1 VISLRIELN
10 DLAATQ
16 RLGTII
22 AHHLRAGDRL
32 LLIGEIGSGK
42 TTLARAIG
50 SALHAD
56 PPLTSPTFLLVSE
69 HQGTLPIWHADAYRL
84 PPGSDP
90 LAAGLID
97 ERHAAGVTIV
107 EWPEQVRWPLQ
118 GEGSSLLEVE
128 LTPGAHDDAR
138 GATLRIGDAERARS
152 LHAAVL
158 AAGIEAADAS

>member
-1 VISLRIELN
+1 VISQRIQLN
-10 DLAATQ
+10 NLAATQ

-32 LLIGEIGSGK
+32 LLIGEIGAGK

-50 SALHAD
+50 SALRAD

-90 LAAGLID
+90 LAAGLVD
-97 ERHAAGVTIV
+97 ERHVTGITII
-107 EWPEQVRWPLQ
+107 EWPEQVQWPLQ
-118 GEGSSLLEVE
+118 AEGSALLEVE

-138 GATLRIGDAERARS
+138 GATLRIGDAERAKS
-152 LHAAVL
+152 LNTALL
-158 AAGIEAADAS
+158 AAGFEVPDGS

>member
-1 VISLRIELN
+1 MISQRIQLN
-10 DLAATQ
+10 NLAATQ

-32 LLIGEIGSGK
+32 LLIGEIGAGK

-50 SALHAD
+50 SALRAD

-90 LAAGLID
+90 LAAGLVD
-97 ERHAAGVTIV
+97 ERHVTGITII
-107 EWPEQVRWPLQ
+107 EWPEQVQWPLQ
-118 GEGSSLLEVE
+118 AERSALLEVE
-128 LTPGAHDDAR
+128 LTPGAHDEARDAS
-138 GATLRIGDAERARS
+138 LRIGDAERAKS
-152 LHAAVL
+152 LHTALL
-158 AAGIEAADAS
+158 AARFEVADGS

>member
-1 VISLRIELN
+1 MIALRIELN
-10 DLAATQ
+10 DVAATQ

-22 AHHLRAGDRL
+22 ANHLRAGDRL

-69 HQGTLPIWHADAYRL
+69 HQGALPIWHADAYRL

-97 ERHAAGVTIV
+97 ERHAEGITIV
-107 EWPEQVRWPLQ
+107 EWPELVRWPLQ

-128 LTPGAHDDAR
+128 LTPGVHDDAR
-138 GATLRIGDAERARS
+138 VATLRIGGAERARS
-152 LHAAVL
+152 LHTAAL
-158 AAGIEAADAS
+158 AAGIEVADGS

>member
-1 VISLRIELN
+1 VISLRIDLS
-10 DLAATQ
+10 DLAATR

-22 AHHLRAGDRL
+22 AHQLRAGDRL
-32 LLIGEIGSGK
+32 YLVGEIGSGK

-69 HQGTLPIWHADAYRL
+69 HQGALPIWHADAYRL

-97 ERHAAGVTIV
+97 ERHAAGITII
-107 EWPEQVRWPLQ
+107 EWPEQVQWPLQ
-118 GEGSSLLEVE
+118 NEASSLLAVE
-128 LTPGAHDDAR
+128 LTPSAHDDSR
-138 GATLRIGDAERARS
+138 SATLRIGDAERAKD

-158 AAGIEAADAS
+158 AAGIEVADGP

>member
-32 LLIGEIGSGK
+32 LLIGEVGSGK

-69 HQGTLPIWHADAYRL
+69 HQGSSQSGTRMRIASRREVIRL
-84 PPGSDP
+84 QPD
-90 LAAGLID
+90 
-97 ERHAAGVTIV
+97 
-107 EWPEQVRWPLQ
+107 
-118 GEGSSLLEVE
+118 
-128 LTPGAHDDAR
+128 
-138 GATLRIGDAERARS
+138 
-152 LHAAVL
+152 
-158 AAGIEAADAS
+158 

>member
-1 VISLRIELN
+1 MISLRIELSS
-10 DLAATQ
+10 LAATQ
-16 RLGTII
+16 GLGTII

-69 HQGTLPIWHADAYRL
+69 HQGALPIWHADAYRL

-90 LAAGLID
+90 FAAGLID
-97 ERHAAGVTIV
+97 ERHVAGVTII
-107 EWPEQVRWPLQ
+107 EWPEQVRWSLQ
-118 GEGSSLLEVE
+118 GEWPSHVQVE
-128 LTPGAHDDAR
+128 LTPGPHGDAR
-138 GATLRIGDAERARS
+138 SATLHIGDAERAVS
-152 LHAAVL
+152 LHRELL
-158 AAGIEAADAS
+158 AAGIEVADGS

>member
-1 VISLRIELN
+1 MNSLRIELSN
-10 DLAATQ
+10 LAVTQ

-22 AHHLRAGDRL
+22 ADHLRAGDRL

-97 ERHAAGVTIV
+97 ERHAVGITII
-107 EWPEQVRWPLQ
+107 EWPEHVRWPLQ
-118 GEGSSLLEVE
+118 EEASSLFEVK
-128 LTPGAHDDAR
+128 LTPGAHDDSR
-138 GATLRIGDAERARS
+138 GATLRIGDAERAQS

-158 AAGIEAADAS
+158 TAGIETAHGS

>member
-1 VISLRIELN
+1 MISLRIELSS
-10 DLAATQ
+10 LAATQ
-16 RLGTII
+16 GLGTII

-69 HQGTLPIWHADAYRL
+69 HQGALPIWHADAYRL

-90 LAAGLID
+90 FAAGLID
-97 ERHAAGVTIV
+97 ERHVAGVTII
-107 EWPEQVRWPLQ
+107 EWPEQVRWSLQ
-118 GEGSSLLEVE
+118 GEGPSHVQVE
-128 LTPGAHDDAR
+128 LTPGPHGDAR
-138 GATLRIGDAERARS
+138 SATLHIGDAERAVS
-152 LHAAVL
+152 LHRELL
-158 AAGIEAADAS
+158 AAGIEVADGS